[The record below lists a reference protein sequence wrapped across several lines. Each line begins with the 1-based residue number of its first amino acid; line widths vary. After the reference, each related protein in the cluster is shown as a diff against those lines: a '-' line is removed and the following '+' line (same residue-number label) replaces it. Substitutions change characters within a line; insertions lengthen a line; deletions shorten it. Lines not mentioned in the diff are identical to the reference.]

1 MKKFCGIILWVII
14 FVLCAFFSQD
24 FELEN
29 RTIYVNLDSINGD
42 IEGDGSI
49 NNPFRTP
56 YKALT
61 DINPIIYGCSIEIFT
76 KGSQYNWPADSM
88 KWEISQK
95 TFRNGGNIIFIGEI
109 ISLGYLTLI
118 QDNILP
124 TKYWFN
130 SDIGVDSLA
139 GKFINIGTDKKYPIS
154 SNDSTSLFAVKQT
167 NEGNRNIIDIK
178 TKFVNY
184 QDDISWLDFTTQNEG
199 GGYIKFQN
207 VDLQFPPEYSNHR
220 AKIFISN
227 IQLVLF
233 QCRYSFPIF
242 YDASNLTYNEYK
254 NIIIRECYNGY
265 NSTLENNFR
274 GNTYINIRE
283 SVIRSLGSYHF
294 FNFQQNDFILF
305 AGNIVENCEIRLTNN
320 VKFITKLEN
329 TFHNSE
335 TAFVIQSG
343 SQIYGDDYLTEFIF
357 DSINYLIS
365 YGDGNSYSN
374 ELITGGVLGIYGNY
388 DHLSKEIPGYKL
400 LEKHIINIPGL
411 WQKDERIA
419 INILNNTSG
428 PIEIGDTL
436 QNKTIY
442 IDYSI
447 SRNKQVEMGTIMLTG
462 LDDNVINYVNSM
474 GDVGIEFSKNIS
486 RSTIRL
492 DYTLSDAIYNAELN
506 MIVKRIFN

>member
-254 NIIIRECYNGY
+254 NIIN
-265 NSTLENNFR
+265 R
-274 GNTYINIRE
+274 GNFY
-283 SVIRSLGSYHF
+283 Y
-294 FNFQQNDFILF
+294 FI
-305 AGNIVENCEIRLTNN
+305 
-320 VKFITKLEN
+320 
-329 TFHNSE
+329 
-335 TAFVIQSG
+335 
-343 SQIYGDDYLTEFIF
+343 
-357 DSINYLIS
+357 
-365 YGDGNSYSN
+365 
-374 ELITGGVLGIYGNY
+374 
-388 DHLSKEIPGYKL
+388 
-400 LEKHIINIPGL
+400 
-411 WQKDERIA
+411 
-419 INILNNTSG
+419 
-428 PIEIGDTL
+428 
-436 QNKTIY
+436 
-442 IDYSI
+442 
-447 SRNKQVEMGTIMLTG
+447 
-462 LDDNVINYVNSM
+462 
-474 GDVGIEFSKNIS
+474 
-486 RSTIRL
+486 
-492 DYTLSDAIYNAELN
+492 
-506 MIVKRIFN
+506 